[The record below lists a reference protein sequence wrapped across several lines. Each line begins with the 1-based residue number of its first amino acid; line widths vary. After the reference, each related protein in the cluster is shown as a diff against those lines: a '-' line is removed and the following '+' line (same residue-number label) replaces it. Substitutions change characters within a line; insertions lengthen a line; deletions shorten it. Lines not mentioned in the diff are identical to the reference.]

1 MSLCTFLSSND
12 NEVQCF
18 EECIFFNWEENG
30 GICPFKTLT
39 GHRGAKNEGLY
50 KYDTYEDEKFEED
63 KYGSIEKSYV
73 NYDYIKS
80 NDV

>member
-18 EECIFFNWEENG
+18 EECVFFNWEENG

-39 GHRGAKNEGLY
+39 GHRRAKTEEFY
-50 KYDTYEDEKFEED
+50 KYDDYEEEEEKYDSID
-63 KYGSIEKSYV
+63 KTYV

-80 NDV
+80 SDI